1 MSSFIEKAYLGKTE
15 AWRYLLLPAAFIAFM
30 SYNYFATLSAGQDT
44 NVMMKV
50 MIEQLGAT
58 PVLVLLLMPLVF
70 GFFVLLVYG
79 LRVLKMPLTALFTS
93 RSNFDWGRMFFGF
106 FLWSAV
112 VISTTL
118 LDYLLAPEN
127 YVFQLNWKSFW
138 PFAIAAILLIP
149 LQTSFE
155 ELLFR
160 GHLTQGLGMLTKRRS
175 VAFIVPS
182 VIFGVMHIGNPEV
195 AELGYKLLLYYIGSG
210 LFFGAITL
218 IDEGTELALGF
229 HASNNLVG
237 ALLVSSDW
245 TAFQVPSIFK
255 DVGAPSFGWDALIPV
270 VVIYPLIIALLAK
283 KYQWQALGSKLF
295 GRI

>member
-127 YVFQLNWKSFW
+127 YVFQFNWKSFW

-160 GHLTQGLGMLTKRRS
+160 GHLTQGLGVLTKRRS

-295 GRI
+295 GTI

>member
-93 RSNFDWGRMFFGF
+93 RSNFDWGRMFFAF